1 MSFISKSQRINQ
13 SLEKMGIF
21 SYRDILLHFPYRY
34 EDYQLTKEYDLVDKE
49 HVVFFGKIA
58 TEIKEEKFNHKSLM
72 KFDLLTSNGNTFKI
86 NAWNR
91 TYLNK
96 AFHFAQE
103 VTISGVY
110 DKKHRLINMT
120 SIYKGEVE
128 SDKLLKPV
136 YSLPQTLTNQEY
148 IRLVDRALKNINS
161 DDLKTLVPHEFKAK
175 YHLLDKFTALE
186 MIHKPKS
193 KNDIYLGLR
202 VFKYE
207 ECLHFSLKSKLIRLE
222 NTSLVYSEK
231 NPIDLEA
238 SRDFIRRLPFKLT
251 SDQKISV
258 REIVFDMNKKNLMY
272 RLLQGDVGTGKTLVA
287 EIALFA
293 NYTRGDQGVFMA
305 PTDALAKQHYANL
318 VKIFAPFNV
327 KVALLRG
334 NCSLKERSQIRN
346 ALMNKE
352 IDIVVGTHIL
362 FSKDI
367 NYLRLGL
374 VIIDEQHKF
383 GVNQRMQLL
392 NKGDRADLLLMSA
405 TPIPRT
411 LALTFY
417 GDLDISTLSSFPNGK
432 HNVETKIVES
442 NDEEILSSIK
452 NSLSENKRVYI
463 VAPKIMGDNSA
474 FSVEKLYS
482 YYLTLF
488 PGKVALLHGNLDED
502 ERDFALKDFYKGTCP
517 IIISTSVIEVGLDV
531 KEANLMIVYDANH
544 FGLSSLHQLRGRIGR
559 DGSRAKCLLVY
570 DESDLDAYSRLEVL
584 TKSNDGFFIAEED
597 LRRRGAGELAGL
609 KQSGRD
615 NFTFVNL
622 VEDFKIFEIARKDAL
637 FILSH
642 KNESGYAKYINDIAL
657 EIETD
662 KFKKQFY

>member
-1 MSFISKSQRINQ
+1 MSLISKSQRINQ

-34 EDYQLTKEYDLVDKE
+34 EDYSLTKEYDLVDKE

-72 KFDLLTSNGNTFKI
+72 KFELLTSNGNTFKI

-110 DKKHRLINMT
+110 DRKHRLINMT

-128 SDKLLKPV
+128 SDKLLKPI
-136 YSLPQTLTNQEY
+136 YSLPQTLANQEY

-161 DDLKTLVPHEFKAK
+161 DDLKTIVPPEFKAK

-186 MIHKPKS
+186 KIHKPKS
-193 KNDIYLGLR
+193 KDDIYFGLR

-222 NTSLVYSEK
+222 NASLVYSEK

-258 REIVFDMNKKNLMY
+258 REIVFDMDKKNLMY

-367 NYLRLGL
+367 NYLCLGL

-463 VAPKIMGDNSA
+463 VAPKIMGDNLT

-482 YYLTLF
+482 YYLKLF

-502 ERDFALKDFYKGTCP
+502 ERDFALKDFYNGTCP

-559 DGSRAKCLLVY
+559 DGSKAKCLLVY
-570 DESDLDAYSRLEVL
+570 DEPDLDAYSRLEVL

-662 KFKKQFY
+662 KFKKQLD

>member
-34 EDYQLTKEYDLVDKE
+34 EDYSLTKEYDLVDKE

-86 NAWNR
+86 HAWNR

-136 YSLPQTLTNQEY
+136 YSLPQTLANQEY

-186 MIHKPKS
+186 KIHKPKS
-193 KNDIYLGLR
+193 KDDIYLGLR

-222 NTSLVYSEK
+222 NASLVYSEK

-482 YYLTLF
+482 YYLSLF